1 MSQVAPRAWLPHER
15 PMFPGSPSTPLHPT
29 WLRWAFGLTGVL
41 VAITGSLGNAMVT
54 TNLLQLQGSL
64 GVTAVEAA
72 WLPAAYVMTN
82 VSANLILIKFR
93 QQFGLRLFTE
103 ISLVLY
109 ALVTF
114 GHLFVHGLGSA
125 IAVRAAHGIVGA
137 ALTTLGIFYM
147 IQALP
152 AQHRLRALAVGIG
165 LSQIGAPIAR
175 VISPDLL
182 EFGEWRGLYLF
193 ELGLALL
200 SLGAVL
206 LLRLPPGDRYKVF
219 EMLDALSIT
228 LLSVGMALL
237 CAVLSLGRTVWWREA
252 PWIGWCLA
260 SSIVLVVAGVA
271 VEHFR
276 ANPLINTRWLSSGL
290 MLRLGIAIILLR
302 MALSE
307 QSVGAVGFLQAM
319 GLTNEQMRGLF
330 AVVLLG
336 CILGIATSA
345 MTVRPVLTRVPA
357 LIALGCILAGALMDA
372 YSNNLTRPPQLMV
385 SQFLIGFGSTFFL
398 APALIAGVGSV
409 IAQPRNLITFF
420 VMFSIT
426 QNVGALFGSAFLGT
440 FQVIREKFHSS
451 QLVEHLTLLDPLVAA
466 RVQSG
471 AGVYGQA
478 VTDPVLR
485 NAQGLRQLGATASRE
500 ANVLAYNDVYFAIAA
515 IAVMTMIWLT
525 IVATRARLQARRER
539 RMAAHAATA
548 PAAASTP

>member
-1 MSQVAPRAWLPHER
+1 MSQVAPREWLPHER
-15 PMFPGSPSTPLHPT
+15 PLFPGSPSTPHHPT
-29 WLRWAFGLTGVL
+29 WLRWAFGLTGAL

-64 GVTAVEAA
+64 GVTATEIA

-114 GHLFVHGLGSA
+114 GHLFVHGPGSA

-137 ALTTLGIFYM
+137 ALTTLGVFYM

-152 AQHRLRALAVGIG
+152 AQHRLRALAIGIG
-165 LSQIGAPIAR
+165 VSQIGAPIAR

-219 EMLDALSIT
+219 ERLDALSIT

-237 CAVLSLGRTVWWREA
+237 CAVLSLGRIVWWREA

-260 SSIVLVVAGVA
+260 GSIVLVVAGVA

-336 CILGIATSA
+336 CIIGIATSA

-357 LIALGCILAGALMDA
+357 LIALTCILIGALMDA

-409 IAQPRNLITFF
+409 IAQPRNLISFF

-426 QNVGALFGSAFLGT
+426 QNVGALFGSAFLST
-440 FQVIREKFHSS
+440 FQVIREKYHSS
-451 QLVEHLTLLDPLVAA
+451 QLVEPLTLLDPLVVA
-466 RVQSG
+466 RIQSG
-471 AGVYGQA
+471 ANVYGQA
-478 VTDPVLR
+478 VTDPALR
-485 NAQGLRQLGATASRE
+485 NAQGLRQLAAAASRE

-539 RMAAHAATA
+539 RIAAHA
-548 PAAASTP
+548 AAASTP

>member
-1 MSQVAPRAWLPHER
+1 MSQVAPRQWLPHER
-15 PMFPGSPSTPLHPT
+15 PLFPGSPSTPHHPT
-29 WLRWAFGLTGVL
+29 WLRWAFGLTGAL

-64 GVTAVEAA
+64 GVSAVEIA

-137 ALTTLGIFYM
+137 ALTSLGVFYM

-152 AQHRLRALAVGIG
+152 AQHRLRALAIGIG
-165 LSQIGAPIAR
+165 VSQIGAPIAR

-206 LLRLPPGDRYKVF
+206 LLRLPPGDRYKAF
-219 EMLDALSIT
+219 ERLDALSIT
-228 LLSVGMALL
+228 LLSIGMALL
-237 CAVLSLGRTVWWREA
+237 CAVLSLGRIVWWREA

-260 SSIVLVVAGVA
+260 GSIVLVVAGVA

-276 ANPLINTRWLSSGL
+276 SNPLINTRWLSSGL

-319 GLTNEQMRGLF
+319 GLNNEQMRGLF

-336 CILGIATSA
+336 CVIGIATSA

-357 LIALGCILAGALMDA
+357 LIALSCILVGALMDA
-372 YSNNLTRPPQLMV
+372 YSNNLTRPPQLLV

-409 IAQPRNLITFF
+409 IAQPRNLISFF

-440 FQVIREKFHSS
+440 FQVIREKYHSS
-451 QLVEHLTLLDPLVAA
+451 QLVEPLTLLDPLVAA
-466 RVQSG
+466 RIQAGASG
-471 AGVYGQA
+471 YGQA

-485 NAQGLRQLGATASRE
+485 NAQGLRQLAATASRE

-539 RMAAHAATA
+539 RMAAHAT
-548 PAAASTP
+548 AASTP

>member
-1 MSQVAPRAWLPHER
+1 MSQVAPREWLPHER
-15 PMFPGSPSTPLHPT
+15 PLFPGSPSTPHHPT
-29 WLRWAFGLTGVL
+29 WLRWAFGLTGAL

-64 GVTAVEAA
+64 GVTATEIA

-114 GHLFVHGLGSA
+114 GHLFVHGPGSA

-137 ALTTLGIFYM
+137 ALTTLGVFYM

-152 AQHRLRALAVGIG
+152 AQHRLRALAIGIG
-165 LSQIGAPIAR
+165 VSQIGAPIAR

-219 EMLDALSIT
+219 ERLDALSIT

-237 CAVLSLGRTVWWREA
+237 CAVLSLGRIVWWREA

-260 SSIVLVVAGVA
+260 GSIVLVVAGVA

-276 ANPLINTRWLSSGL
+276 TNPLINTRWLSSGL

-336 CILGIATSA
+336 CIIGIATSA

-357 LIALGCILAGALMDA
+357 LIALTCILIGALMDA
-372 YSNNLTRPPQLMV
+372 YSSNLTRPPQLMV

-409 IAQPRNLITFF
+409 IAQPRNLISFF

-426 QNVGALFGSAFLGT
+426 QNVGALFGSAFLST
-440 FQVIREKFHSS
+440 FQVIREKYHSS
-451 QLVEHLTLLDPLVAA
+451 QLVEPLTLLDPLVAA
-466 RVQSG
+466 RIQSG
-471 AGVYGQA
+471 ANVYGQA
-478 VTDPVLR
+478 VTDPALR
-485 NAQGLRQLGATASRE
+485 NAQGLRQLAAAASRE

-539 RMAAHAATA
+539 RLAALATA
-548 PAAASTP
+548 GSTP

>member
-1 MSQVAPRAWLPHER
+1 MSQVAPREWLPHER
-15 PMFPGSPSTPLHPT
+15 PLFPGSPSTPHHPT
-29 WLRWAFGLTGVL
+29 WLRWAFGLTGAL

-64 GVTAVEAA
+64 GVTATEIA

-114 GHLFVHGLGSA
+114 GHLFVHGPGSA

-137 ALTTLGIFYM
+137 ALTTLGVFYM

-152 AQHRLRALAVGIG
+152 AQHRLRALAIGIG
-165 LSQIGAPIAR
+165 VSQIGAPIAR

-219 EMLDALSIT
+219 ERLDALSIT

-237 CAVLSLGRTVWWREA
+237 CAVLSLGRIVWWREA
-252 PWIGWCLA
+252 SWIGWCLA
-260 SSIVLVVAGVA
+260 GSIVLVVAGVA

-336 CILGIATSA
+336 CIIGIATSA

-357 LIALGCILAGALMDA
+357 LIALTCILIGALMDA

-409 IAQPRNLITFF
+409 IAQPRNLISFF

-440 FQVIREKFHSS
+440 FQVIREKHHSS
-451 QLVEHLTLLDPLVAA
+451 QLVEPLTLLDPLVAA
-466 RVQSG
+466 RIQSG
-471 AGVYGQA
+471 ASV
-478 VTDPVLR
+478 
-485 NAQGLRQLGATASRE
+485 
-500 ANVLAYNDVYFAIAA
+500 
-515 IAVMTMIWLT
+515 
-525 IVATRARLQARRER
+525 
-539 RMAAHAATA
+539 
-548 PAAASTP
+548 

>member
-1 MSQVAPRAWLPHER
+1 M
-15 PMFPGSPSTPLHPT
+15 
-29 WLRWAFGLTGVL
+29 
-41 VAITGSLGNAMVT
+41 
-54 TNLLQLQGSL
+54 
-64 GVTAVEAA
+64 
-72 WLPAAYVMTN
+72 
-82 VSANLILIKFR
+82 
-93 QQFGLRLFTE
+93 
-103 ISLVLY
+103 
-109 ALVTF
+109 
-114 GHLFVHGLGSA
+114 
-125 IAVRAAHGIVGA
+125 
-137 ALTTLGIFYM
+137 
-147 IQALP
+147 
-152 AQHRLRALAVGIG
+152 
-165 LSQIGAPIAR
+165 SQIGAPIAR

-206 LLRLPPGDRYKVF
+206 LLRLPPGDRDKVF
-219 EMLDALSIT
+219 ERLDALSIT

-237 CAVLSLGRTVWWREA
+237 CAVLSLGRIVWWREA

-260 SSIVLVVAGVA
+260 GSIVLVVAGVA

-276 ANPLINTRWLSSGL
+276 TNPLINTRWLSSGL
-290 MLRLGIAIILLR
+290 MLRLAIAIILLR

-307 QSVGAVGFLQAM
+307 QSVGAVGFLQTM

-336 CILGIATSA
+336 CIIGIATSA

-357 LIALGCILAGALMDA
+357 LIALTCILAGALMDA

-409 IAQPRNLITFF
+409 IAQPRNLISFF

-440 FQVIREKFHSS
+440 LQVIREKYHSS

-466 RVQSG
+466 RIQSG
-471 AGVYGQA
+471 ASVYGQA
-478 VTDPVLR
+478 VTDPALR
-485 NAQGLRQLGATASRE
+485 NAQGLQQLAAAASRE

-525 IVATRARLQARRER
+525 IVAIRARLRARRER
-539 RMAAHAATA
+539 RIAANA
-548 PAAASTP
+548 AAASTP